1 MAYDRDAVLAEVF
14 RRMVEG
20 ESLTAICNDDAMP
33 AYSTVS
39 LWLIEESKTEEYARA
54 KEQRADRIF
63 EEILDIA
70 DDTSK
75 APDDRRIAIDA
86 RKWAAGKL
94 HGKYSDKVKHV
105 GGDAG
110 DAPIS
115 MKVEEVRRV
124 VIDPHNPDAA

>member
-1 MAYDRDAVLAEVF
+1 MTYDREETLAEVF

-20 ESLTAICNDDAMP
+20 ETLTSICADENMP

-39 LWLIEESKTEEYARA
+39 LWLIEDGKTEEYARA

-63 EEILDIA
+63 EDILTIA
-70 DDTSK
+70 DDTAK
-75 APDDRRIAIDA
+75 TPEDRRIAIDA

-105 GGDAG
+105 GGDDG
-110 DAPIS
+110 DPAIKFS
-115 MKVEEVRRV
+115 GFDVRF
-124 VIDPHNPDAA
+124 I